1 MNKNR
6 IMNKISV
13 AFITACMLLCMLC
26 GCFFGCACN
35 EGITRYD
42 YFLFDTNVTVYI
54 SGKTPSAQM
63 KKDLD
68 ALVNT
73 AKNCFDI
80 ENEASEISVFNT
92 TLGQGR
98 VIQLSDTFYSVL
110 TEARKYY
117 SLSRNKFNP
126 ALYPLS
132 DLWQFSPA
140 KWKENQRIGNV
151 GINPPNELAIEQA
164 LAKISFSFEMNANEK
179 TATRTRDTADTTI
192 DLGGIVKGWLVKEM
206 ASIVKSYG
214 DYVGYISAG
223 ASSIYVLS
231 CDTVSVVHPINNSEN
246 IIQINTAEK
255 KDFSVSTSGDYQKYY
270 YDLQNIY
277 TTYCHIIDD
286 NGYPIKTKTN
296 SVTVLAKDAAFADAI
311 STALCCYAYVPSSSN
326 SPLVAIINEI
336 LTNPEYADTI
346 VFAVSSAN
354 GGKYVITNA
363 QDGTYTLLDDAYTVV
378 RI

>member
-6 IMNKISV
+6 IIKKISI
-13 AFITACMLLCMLC
+13 AFVTACMLLCMLC
-26 GCFFGCACN
+26 GCFFACSCN

-54 SGKTPSAQM
+54 SGKTPPSQM
-63 KKDLD
+63 KNDLD
-68 ALVNT
+68 ALVNK

-80 ENEASEISVFNT
+80 ENESSEISVLNT
-92 TLGQGR
+92 TLGQGT

-110 TEARKYY
+110 TEAKKYY
-117 SLSRNKFNP
+117 SISRNKFNP

-140 KWKENQRIGNV
+140 KWKENQRKGNV
-151 GINPPNELAIEQA
+151 GINPPEELAIEQA
-164 LAKISFSFEMNANEK
+164 LAKISFSFEMNAGEK
-179 TATRTRDTADTTI
+179 TVTRTRDTAQTVI

-206 ASIVKSYG
+206 ATIVKSYG
-214 DYVGYISAG
+214 EYIGYISAG

-231 CDTVSVVHPINNSEN
+231 CDTVSITHPVRILDDL
-246 IIQINTAEK
+246 IKINTADK
-255 KDFSVSTSGDYQKYY
+255 KDFSISTSGDYQKYY
-270 YDLQNIY
+270 YDLQTVY

-296 SVTVLAKDAAFADAI
+296 SVTVLAKDAVFADAI
-311 STALCCYAYVPSSSN
+311 STALCCYAYVPSSST
-326 SPLVAIINEI
+326 SPLVTMINEI
-336 LTNPEYADTI
+336 LSNPEYADTI

-354 GGKYVITNA
+354 GGKYILTNA
-363 QDGTYTLLDDAYTVV
+363 QEGSFTLLDDEYTIV